1 MNLHIICIVKK
12 YIFNLKNGSVIEMSL
27 DEITRWACLLEGIE
41 FVTKRNEELG
51 IDSERD
57 SEWIK
62 PLAFQKYI
70 DERFEA
76 MRHDLKVE
84 TMLGRLN

>member
-1 MNLHIICIVKK
+1 MRK
-12 YIFNLKNGSVIEMSL
+12 YIFNRKNGPAIEMSL
-27 DEITRWACLLEGIE
+27 DEISRWACLLEGIE

-57 SEWIK
+57 SEWTK

>member
-1 MNLHIICIVKK
+1 MRK
-12 YIFNLKNGSVIEMSL
+12 YTFNLKNGSVIDMSL
-27 DEITRWACLLEGIE
+27 DEITRWSCLLEGIE
-41 FVTKRNEELG
+41 FVTRYNEELG
-51 IDSERD
+51 IDSEQD

-76 MRHDLKVE
+76 MRHDITVE
-84 TMLGRLN
+84 TMLGRM

>member
-1 MNLHIICIVKK
+1 MRK
-12 YIFNLKNGSVIEMSL
+12 YIFNRKNGPDIEMSL
-27 DEITRWACLLEGIE
+27 DEISRWACLLEGIE